1 MVTTVTVTILFS
13 QVVRGYRSHLTR
25 LSLVAFELIASAPEA
40 ISKRPFC
47 LSLVACSNITR

>member
-25 LSLVAFELIASAPEA
+25 LSLVAYELIASA
-40 ISKRPFC
+40 
-47 LSLVACSNITR
+47 L